1 MIQHVA
7 TSTIQRL
14 RAADVQVTGD
24 PDLCLD
30 RYLIDSSGTGGA
42 VSVVEHVLPPKALA
56 APVHRHSR
64 EDEYSIV
71 LTGLLGVMEDDEE
84 IVAEAGD
91 VVFKPR
97 GRWHTFWNA
106 GDVELRLLEVI
117 TPGGIENLFRMLA
130 DPKSD
135 YDPEKLP
142 ALAASYGC
150 DVDFERTMPLVER
163 LNLRF

>member
-1 MIQHVA
+1 MIQRIA

-14 RAADVQVTGD
+14 RAKDVQVTGD

-71 LTGLLGVMEDDEE
+71 LTGLLGVMEEDEE
-84 IVAEAGD
+84 LVAEAGD

-106 GDVELRLLEVI
+106 GDDELRLLEVI

-142 ALAASYGC
+142 AMAGSYGC
-150 DVDFERTMPLVER
+150 DVDFDRTMQLVER
-163 LNLRF
+163 HNLLF